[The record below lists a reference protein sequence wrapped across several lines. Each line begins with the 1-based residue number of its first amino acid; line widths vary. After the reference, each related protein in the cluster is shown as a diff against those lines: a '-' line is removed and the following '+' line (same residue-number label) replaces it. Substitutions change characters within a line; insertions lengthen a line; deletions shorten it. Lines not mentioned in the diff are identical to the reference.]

1 MMIMPWRC
9 VVLIGK
15 SECGFK
21 VEINADI
28 CGGIIETDTLIGLIS
43 NVASKSK

>member
-1 MMIMPWRC
+1 MIMPWRC

-21 VEINADI
+21 VKINADKY
-28 CGGIIETDTLIGLIS
+28 GGVIETDTLIGLIS